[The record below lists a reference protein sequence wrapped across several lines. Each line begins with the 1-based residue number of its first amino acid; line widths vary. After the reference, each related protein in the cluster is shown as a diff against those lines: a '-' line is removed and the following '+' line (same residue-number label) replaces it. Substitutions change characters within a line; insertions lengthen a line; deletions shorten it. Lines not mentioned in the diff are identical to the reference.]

1 MLGQKLLA
9 TFSTLTLIF
18 GISSMGMGREL
29 PAPVLYFDASD
40 NPAHPNAW
48 TNLGSAGGEVERSGN
63 VRFEPARGE
72 EPARYTTTGRST
84 VFNSEDGDPTVHLED
99 WTIEMYCKNNG
110 PKFGDEEQLFAI
122 SAIPMQLVQ
131 AIRAWIDSDWIVVG
145 NGRTGLIIKGKNTDQ
160 ETVPSNTSNMEIGL
174 KEWHWIVMV
183 YNDNDGTF
191 EGYLDGE
198 LVDEKKTNQ
207 RFDPKLDMPIVRIF
221 AGDGIGRNFN
231 GSVSIFRVYDE
242 ALSAEQISPN
252 FRAVEPTSKLAIT
265 WGRVKTRS

>member
-1 MLGQKLLA
+1 MLGKKLLA
-9 TFSTLTLIF
+9 TCSILTLMF
-18 GISSMGMGREL
+18 GMSSIAQDV

-48 TNLGSAGGEVERSGN
+48 TNLGSAGGEVERVGN
-63 VRFEPARGE
+63 VRLEPARGD

-145 NGRTGLIIKGKNTDQ
+145 NGRTGLIIKGKDTGQ
-160 ETVPSNTSNMEIGL
+160 ETVPSNTSNMEIGQ

-183 YNDNDGTF
+183 YNDGDRTF

-207 RFDPKLDMPIVRIF
+207 KFDPKLDMPIVRIF

-242 ALSAEQISPN
+242 ALSA
-252 FRAVEPTSKLAIT
+252 RAD
-265 WGRVKTRS
+265 

>member
-1 MLGQKLLA
+1 MLGKKLLA
-9 TFSTLTLIF
+9 ACSILTLMF
-18 GISSMGMGREL
+18 GMSSIAQDV
-29 PAPVLYFDASD
+29 PAPVLYFDASN
-40 NPAHPNAW
+40 NPAHPDAW
-48 TNLGSAGGEVERSGN
+48 TNLGTAGGEVERVGN
-63 VRFEPARGE
+63 VQFEPAGDDG
-72 EPARYTTTGRST
+72 PARYTSMEIGG

-145 NGRTGLIIKGKNTDQ
+145 NGRTGLIIKGKDTGQ
-160 ETVPSNTSNMEIGL
+160 ETVPSNTSNMEIGQ

-183 YNDNDGTF
+183 YNDGDRTF

-207 RFDPKLDMPIVRIF
+207 KFDPKLDMPIVRIF

-231 GSVSIFRVYDE
+231 GSVSIFRVYDQ

-265 WGRVKTRS
+265 WGRVKARS

>member
-1 MLGQKLLA
+1 M
-9 TFSTLTLIF
+9 F
-18 GISSMGMGREL
+18 GMSSIAQDV
-29 PAPVLYFDASD
+29 PAPVLYFDASN
-40 NPAHPNAW
+40 NPAHPDAW
-48 TNLGSAGGEVERSGN
+48 TNLGTAGGEVERVGN
-63 VRFEPARGE
+63 VQFEPAGDDG
-72 EPARYTTTGRST
+72 PARYTSMEIGG

-110 PKFGDEEQLFAI
+110 PMYGAEEQLFAI
-122 SAIPMQLVQ
+122 SAVPMQLVQ
-131 AIRAWIDSDWIVVG
+131 SIRSWIDSDWIEVG
-145 NGRTGLIIKGKNTDQ
+145 NGRIGLIIKGEDTDQ
-160 ETVPSNTSNMEIGL
+160 ELAPSNTSNMEIGQ

-183 YNDNDGTF
+183 YNDGDRTF

-207 RFDPKLDMPIVRIF
+207 KFDPKLDMPIVRIF

-231 GSVSIFRVYDE
+231 GSVSIFRVYDQ

-265 WGRVKTRS
+265 WGRVKARS